1 MTLGFFTVFRRDPQ
15 HYVCAR
21 LLVRSARYF
30 MPCVELV
37 QLTDE
42 KSPVVPGVDRVVRLP
57 HGPMLERRLE
67 HYAACQGEWMLFD
80 TDTVLQQDV
89 RSVFDQPFDVALT
102 DRQWSHVVQSQEFMR
117 DMPFNTGV
125 CFSRSPAFWQAVL
138 ETWRGYTLDQ
148 QGDWMSEQRAV
159 AEVVRRDVF
168 TVMVL
173 PGMVYN
179 YPPTTKTDEGLAT
192 AAVCHFKGKRKAWM
206 IERAHG

>member
-21 LLVRSARYF
+21 LLVRSARYS
-30 MPCVELV
+30 MPCVEIV
-37 QLTDE
+37 QLTDD

-80 TDTVLQQDV
+80 TDTVLQRDV
-89 RSVFDQPFDVALT
+89 RDVFASDFDVALT
-102 DRQWSHVVQSQEFMR
+102 DRQWPHVRQSAEFMR

-125 CFSRSPAFWQAVL
+125 CFSRSPAFWSAVL
-138 ETWRGYTLDQ
+138 EVWRGYTPDQ
-148 QGDWMSEQRAV
+148 QHDWMSEQRAV

-179 YPPTTKTDEGLAT
+179 YPPTTKTDDGLSI
-192 AAVCHFKGKRKAWM
+192 AAVVHFKGPTRKQWM
-206 IERAHG
+206 TARHG